1 MNRIAVRRIGA
12 TLVTLAAALLAGGCV
27 STQTVRYGE
36 VSALPSAYASVGQP
50 LGVGDIVAALR
61 AGRPQADLAADIR
74 QRGLLAPATAAD
86 FDLLLQN
93 GAAREV
99 VDAVQAASAAGPVTA
114 APPAVVSAPVTIVP
128 EYYGWYPWVPFGF
141 GLWWY
146 DAPRRY
152 PPPAW
157 HRYGPPPRWQGPPPQ
172 GRPAPA
178 PGINPGRT
186 LPGGSRQFKPGG
198 GGSGPGTLKP

>member
-1 MNRIAVRRIGA
+1 MNRTAQRRIGA

-27 STQTVRYGE
+27 STHTVRYGE
-36 VSALPSAYASVGQP
+36 VSALPSAYTP
-50 LGVGDIVAALR
+50 LGHALSVGDIVAALR
-61 AGRPQADLAADIR
+61 AGRPQQQLAVDIR
-74 QRGLLAPATAAD
+74 ERGLLAPATGAD
-86 FDLLLQN
+86 IDLLLRS
-93 GAAREV
+93 GAGSDV
-99 VDAVQAASAAGPVTA
+99 VDAVTAASAAGPFVTA
-114 APPAVVSAPVTIVP
+114 PPTVVAAPVTIVP

-157 HRYGPPPRWQGPPPQ
+157 HHRPPPRWPAPPPQWQ

-178 PGINPGRT
+178 PGTSPGHT
-186 LPGGSRQFKPGG
+186 LPGGSRQLKPGG
-198 GGSGPGTLKP
+198 AGVVKPAR